1 MTSNELIK
9 RCIIVGSALTIAV
22 AVVFSVWLESV
33 SSTPLIITPVL
44 FTVASVLTVKILT
57 KPTAEALL
65 KFSSAFM
72 LTNGVKLLIFLVFF
86 IVAYLSMNG
95 APRISFVVVFLLL
108 YLFFTVMDTITL
120 LQFYKDKEKS

>member
-1 MTSNELIK
+1 MSANELIK
-9 RCIIVGSALTIAV
+9 RSIIIGCAITIV
-22 AVVFSVWLESV
+22 IAVVFSVWFASMT
-33 SSTPLIITPVL
+33 STALLLTPIL
-44 FTVASVLTVKILT
+44 FTVASVLTIKVLT
-57 KPTAEALL
+57 TPSVEALL
-65 KFSSAFM
+65 KFNGAFM